1 MLRRP
6 LAQLRNRILKQQ
18 QCSRSYSERRL
29 HRLRSAM
36 PQLRIDDLAV
46 VTAYYNPGRSKKRL
60 ANLRTFNEGMRKS
73 GVPLLTVEL
82 AFKDRPHE
90 ATGLYGDL
98 LELRAEHVM
107 WHKERLLNIGIRSL
121 LDRGFRKIV
130 WLDSDVLFFEAEN
143 WPWHVAAE
151 LERSHLCQVFS
162 RVLLKKTYGQPAT
175 LAVSGVRYFRDRGKL
190 VGQNAV
196 FPTLRWPGFYLDG
209 QTGFGWAAR
218 AGLLEQVPLYDAGV
232 VGGGDKMI
240 YVASFCDSEDR
251 WRSAAKLVR
260 SRNAPCPRCNHV
272 SQATLYTQD
281 YLAWA

>member
-1 MLRRP
+1 
-6 LAQLRNRILKQQ
+6 AK
-18 QCSRSYSERRL
+18 
-29 HRLRSAM
+29 
-36 PQLRIDDLAV
+36 
-46 VTAYYNPGRSKKRL
+46 
-60 ANLRTFNEGMRKS
+60 
-73 GVPLLTVEL
+73 
-82 AFKDRPHE
+82 
-90 ATGLYGDL
+90 
-98 LELRAEHVM
+98 
-107 WHKERLLNIGIRSL
+107 
-121 LDRGFRKIV
+121 
-130 WLDSDVLFFEAEN
+130 N

-162 RVLLKKTYGQPAT
+162 RVLLQKRHGQPAT
-175 LAVSGVRYFRDRGKL
+175 LSVSGVRYFRDRGKL

-251 WRSAAKLVR
+251 WHAAAKLVR

-281 YLAWA
+281 YLAWAERWAKAVGGKVGYADLAIRDLFHGEREHKRYRDRKQILLNYDYDPATDLEQNADGCWKWSSDKGGLHADVKQYFRERRES